1 MDAQQELG
9 QLLENPERYAL
20 LICALDDYVGVLEGH
35 IETATGEADAAYF
48 RRAVSHIQGL
58 RDVFCRWP

>member
-9 QLLENPERYAL
+9 QLLENRERYAL
-20 LICALDDYVGVLEGH
+20 LICALDDYVGVLDGH
-35 IETATGEADAAYF
+35 SETADGEADAAYF

-58 RDVFCRWP
+58 RDVFYRWP